1 MRAEIVSSAA
11 CTMLTWCS
19 ALMQLLWAVL
29 SAAQGYNCGLPPPY
43 PLGLFIKL
51 FIAHRQLL
59 LKQNV
64 ALNKCKLSQ
73 RKYLEIS

>member
-29 SAAQGYNCGLPPPY
+29 SAAQGLTVAY
-43 PLGLFIKL
+43 
-51 FIAHRQLL
+51 LL
-59 LKQNV
+59 LTRLDCL
-64 ALNKCKLSQ
+64 LNSL
-73 RKYLEIS
+73 